1 VEAEIYHDMIRGTIS
16 MMTSVSKQSGK
27 EYPTPREIEEMAKS
41 MVLKYPFL
49 GDHVRLLFWEYFCTL
64 Q

>member
-1 VEAEIYHDMIRGTIS
+1 MIRGTIS